1 MKKEVYLLSLE
12 SCVLWRRE
20 AYDSYYVVVTKI
32 KAIKGKLSMKIKQQ
46 MCKKDI
52 SWYYF
57 KSAIEFE

>member
-1 MKKEVYLLSLE
+1 
-12 SCVLWRRE
+12 VLWRRE
-20 AYDSYYVVVTKI
+20 TYDSYYVVVTKI
-32 KAIKGKLSMKIKQQ
+32 NAIKGKLSMKIKQQ